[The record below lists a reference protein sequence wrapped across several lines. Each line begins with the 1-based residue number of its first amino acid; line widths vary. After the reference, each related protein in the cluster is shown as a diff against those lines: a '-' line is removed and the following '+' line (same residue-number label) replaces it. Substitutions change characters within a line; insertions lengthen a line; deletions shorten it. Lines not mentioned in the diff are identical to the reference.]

1 MHYITRLTVLGA
13 LAISTSTVLA
23 QTPAPKT
30 PTERMVSIPTTPER
44 VIADMEAAA
53 KRQKDRGGTPAA
65 RGYNFRTGLPDNAAE
80 FAKLGGYAVML
91 LTVISRK
98 SEELPLK
105 RVYIQSSAPDITL
118 QRLSSW
124 RSNVDSKLLA
134 YEWYGPYREDGF
146 YLVPVGPMTRDGM
159 MIGDF
164 APDKLSLRILKLPSE
179 AALQRKFAQPDP
191 VPGAKPD
198 ARALRDLIQRKY
210 PGFPMPKFP

>member
-1 MHYITRLTVLGA
+1 
-13 LAISTSTVLA
+13 
-23 QTPAPKT
+23 
-30 PTERMVSIPTTPER
+30 
-44 VIADMEAAA
+44 
-53 KRQKDRGGTPAA
+53 
-65 RGYNFRTGLPDNAAE
+65 LPDNAAE

-146 YLVPVGPMTRDGM
+146 YLVPVGPMTREGM
-159 MIGDF
+159 MIVDF

-198 ARALRDLIQRKY
+198 ARALKDLIQRKY